1 MRQNEFYHHLYM
13 ENMEIITRVFS
24 RPHFQI
30 MKMNEKGEKVN
41 FGK

>member
-1 MRQNEFYHHLYM
+1 M
-13 ENMEIITRVFS
+13 ENMEIITHVFS

-30 MKMNEKGEKVN
+30 MKMSEKGEKVN